1 MRPTARHRSWSAE
14 SADSTDVAEDHVTQQ
29 FGPDRDEPKQ
39 PADFAT
45 EAAAAHKNQPVKQ
58 NGLRV
63 VGPMRRTHPPAPN
76 GCPAWWTSSILWTD
90 LFDILLTSVDSTD
103 ANLGRRVC
111 IETELTMAL
120 ARRLD
125 QLGTETAFAVSQ
137 AAAEWGAKGNRIYPF
152 HLGDI
157 NLATPGN
164 IVEAMNVAIAD
175 GKTGYCPAAGIAPLR
190 EALAANIGGDRAM
203 SLTPDNIVV
212 QPGGKPV
219 ITKFIQTLMNPGDGV
234 LYPNPGYPIYES
246 QVEYFGGRPMPYRYH
261 ETPTGFGIDLDQ
273 IRGLAASGA
282 TAIIY
287 NNLQNPLGCESSL
300 EEMQAIADIA
310 IEHDLWVLS
319 DEAYFEMRYSGT
331 STSIASLAGMAER
344 TVILYTFSKK
354 FAMTGWRLGC
364 AVAPIEVAQMIAK
377 LNTND
382 ESCTTHFVQAAGVE
396 AITNPEGAAPMLAE
410 LQRRRDAAAA
420 GLAQI
425 KGITCATP
433 ESTFYL
439 FPNATDAMEQMG
451 FTDVGDFATAALQNT
466 GVSFCTRRHF
476 GRPQPG
482 ETQEYIRLAYSGISV
497 EDITEGLGKLAAWI
511 NA

>member
-1 MRPTARHRSWSAE
+1 
-14 SADSTDVAEDHVTQQ
+14 
-29 FGPDRDEPKQ
+29 
-39 PADFAT
+39 
-45 EAAAAHKNQPVKQ
+45 
-58 NGLRV
+58 
-63 VGPMRRTHPPAPN
+63 
-76 GCPAWWTSSILWTD
+76 
-90 LFDILLTSVDSTD
+90 
-103 ANLGRRVC
+103 
-111 IETELTMAL
+111 MAL
-120 ARRLD
+120 ATRLD
-125 QLGTETAFAVSQ
+125 NLGTETAFAVSQ
-137 AAAEWGAKGNRIYPF
+137 AAADWGAQGNRIYPF

-157 NLATPGN
+157 NLATPAN

-190 EALAANIGGDRAM
+190 EALASNIGADRGMELSA
-203 SLTPDNIVV
+203 TNIVV

-246 QVEYFGGRPMPYRYH
+246 QVEYYGGRPLPYRYH
-261 ETPTGFGIDLDQ
+261 ETDTGFGIDLDQ
-273 IRGLAASGA
+273 LRELAASGA

-287 NNLQNPLGCESSL
+287 NNLQNPLGCESSA
-300 EEMQAIADIA
+300 EEMQTIAEIA

-331 STSIASLAGMAER
+331 STSIASLPGMAER

-364 AVAPIEVAQMIAK
+364 AVAPTLVAEMIAK

-410 LQRRRDAAAA
+410 LQRRRDAAVA
-420 GLAQI
+420 GLASI
-425 KGITCATP
+425 DGMTCATP
-433 ESTFYL
+433 DATFYL
-439 FPNATDAMEQMG
+439 FPNVTGAMHHMG
-451 FTDVGDFATAALQNT
+451 FSDVGEFATAALHET

-476 GRPQPG
+476 GRAQPD
-482 ETQEYIRLAYSGISV
+482 ETEQYIRLAYSGISV
-497 EDITEGLGKLAAWI
+497 ADITEGLAKLGAWI
-511 NA
+511 AGGSK